1 MWGFFLRQK
10 KGSCQRDACAACLIE
25 AIGEH
30 AVFRSA
36 FDRSD
41 ITAVAE
47 RTLVTAL
54 VGVEALQ
61 GVSLV
66 DGNAGGPR
74 HVGPGCAAVIAER
87 AESEGAAGDIY
98 EVVVRIELAGVARTF
113 DVAEIDVHRA
123 GVERAGTADNAVD
136 DVEVQ
141 MEGIAADTAEC
152 GPEDAQRRERRR
164 HDRDM
169 RQAYADNAVIGD
181 VADRGAARAGSGAG
195 GKGVCGKRAVADRD
209 VRVLLDQ
216 HGAADVAIAGVADE
230 AATSDLPVRPARRVD
245 CTRAAI
251 DVVVDVAAELAV
263 DKRYW

>member
-74 HVGPGCAAVIAER
+74 HVGPGCAAVR
-87 AESEGAAGDIY
+87 
-98 EVVVRIELAGVARTF
+98 L
-113 DVAEIDVHRA
+113 
-123 GVERAGTADNAVD
+123 
-136 DVEVQ
+136 
-141 MEGIAADTAEC
+141 
-152 GPEDAQRRERRR
+152 
-164 HDRDM
+164 
-169 RQAYADNAVIGD
+169 
-181 VADRGAARAGSGAG
+181 
-195 GKGVCGKRAVADRD
+195 
-209 VRVLLDQ
+209 
-216 HGAADVAIAGVADE
+216 AIASTRIPL
-230 AATSDLPVRPARRVD
+230 AASSALAASARSRSP
-245 CTRAAI
+245 
-251 DVVVDVAAELAV
+251 
-263 DKRYW
+263 